1 MMPVSRQTIA
11 GPPADKKT
19 VTHAIGP
26 FCYLSIRFGQP
37 FLYPVDRGRGK
48 NTKSFYRSSRRNGL
62 SNADGATALRD
73 MTAIATMVKMNGSIR
88 NAS

>member
-1 MMPVSRQTIA
+1 QTIA

-37 FLYPVDRGRGK
+37 FLSLRRGERWLGEAETEWGK
-48 NTKSFYRSSRRNGL
+48 AVLKRQA
-62 SNADGATALRD
+62 AD
-73 MTAIATMVKMNGSIR
+73 K
-88 NAS
+88 